1 VKRAGLLLA
10 LALALPACGGG
21 GVGAGSVATTVQRYD
36 AYPPD
41 TISVSAS
48 DPRSLPCRRDAAGLA
63 HEATLFVEHEG
74 PYSVYPADLAYVV
87 LREELADFQTRRCD
101 LQLLGHALANALTP
115 AQRRVLLT
123 KTPHVMSAFMRR
135 SLAGIS

>member
-1 VKRAGLLLA
+1 MKRTGLLVALVLA
-10 LALALPACGGG
+10 GCGGG
-21 GVGAGSVATTVQRYD
+21 AAGHTTVQRYD

-41 TISVSAS
+41 TISVSAG

-101 LQLLGHALANALTP
+101 PKLLGRALANALTP
-115 AQRRVLLT
+115 PQRRVLLT
-123 KTPHVMSAFMRR
+123 KTPHVMSEFMRR
-135 SLAGIS
+135 SLAAVS